1 MAKQNTT
8 TGNRPVHTVRVGSI
22 KAAIWE
28 NQSEDKTRLSVTF
41 SRGYKTDEGW
51 KDTASFGDR
60 DLLVLAKV
68 ADLAFEWIHAT
79 EERLGR

>member
-1 MAKQNTT
+1 MANQNTT

-28 NQSEDKTRLSVTF
+28 NQTDDGPRLAVTL
-41 SRGYKTDEGW
+41 SRGYKVEETW
-51 KDTASFGDR
+51 KDTGSFR
-60 DLLVLAKV
+60 PQDLLTLSKV
-68 ADLAFEWIHAT
+68 ADMAFDWIHAT